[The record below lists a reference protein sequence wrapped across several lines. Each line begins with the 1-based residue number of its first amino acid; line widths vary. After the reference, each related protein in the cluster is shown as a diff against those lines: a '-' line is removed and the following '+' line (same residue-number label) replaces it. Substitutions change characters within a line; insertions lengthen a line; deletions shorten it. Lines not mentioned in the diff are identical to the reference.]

1 MLQQLADKLMF
12 LGDNTFWLRLFQS
25 KLGLVLAPTVLG
37 LIATLGFAP
46 YHLWVVTLATLAA
59 EFWLVGKMVKAKQ
72 VFVSLLSYFTALNA
86 ITLDWL
92 NFVMEGFGGMPM
104 VLSWAVLLIFAAYLA
119 FFHALLGAGA
129 FRLAQRKLRPHELE
143 RIQTED
149 SHTPTAST
157 VSTTTKSHLAAPA
170 PNTTADAKATT
181 ESQRTSASESN
192 TTLRTVSAD
201 ATATAAPA
209 TADVAADDAATP
221 RASHDDNAYDD
232 EDEGEAMPA
241 RGLAIFTSVSPSSTA
256 TQNANASV
264 ISSDHKYTATTAAQ
278 GTVATAQGHNNR
290 QDAPEGDD
298 EEVEI
303 TVADLDRI
311 RPDLPGGMPGMFNN
325 DLRMPILTAT
335 DGSKHLL
342 YKQVLMLCFL
352 PVALIIAD
360 FIVGW
365 LFTGFPWMYLGYI
378 AVEGPFS
385 GYAPLLG
392 VRGIT
397 LVLCIVAGALALAF
411 ERRFIYFPIA
421 GMLFLVGIFTLGIRY
436 TSDLAPLKVAAV
448 QGNIPQAIKWDP
460 KHTMPTIE
468 KYLHLTMEY
477 FGKSD
482 LIIWPESAM
491 PVFAQQIM
499 PLLSD
504 ITIHAEATKSPILI
518 GIQRYTVAEAATEDH
533 ASVASS
539 AKTTAASAAQ
549 AEQPEMTTTSPDEV
563 LITAKNNSAHSTHS
577 ASSANTVS
585 ADNAPASDASTV
597 APTTTHTHTNN
608 AAATSLAQTTEGT
621 EAIAEA
627 AQPTTTTTVKPRL
640 QVRHSYN
647 SLLLLGQSDEL
658 ADAQIYDKRKLVPFG
673 EIVPFASI
681 TRQLGSIFNFPMS
694 SFTAGAA
701 KQQQM
706 HLLERDLYFI
716 PAICYE
722 SIFPEAIAAL
732 YDDHTNGIL
741 MVSNDSWFGPTRG
754 PEEHLA
760 IARMRTLEMQKPMI
774 RVTNSGITAYIDSL
788 GKVVSAL
795 PRDTDGVL
803 TVDIVPAK
811 GNTPFMVVGNIPLY
825 ILLPLLLLLGWYLR
839 SKEEDIQEQNFQEL
853 VRP

>member
-25 KLGLVLAPTVLG
+25 KLGLVLAPAVLG

-92 NFVMEGFGGMPM
+92 NFVMEGFGGMPL

-143 RIQTED
+143 RIHAED
-149 SHTPTAST
+149 NRHPTATT
-157 VSTTTKSHLAAPA
+157 VSTTTKSTLAVPA
-170 PNTTADAKATT
+170 TTATADAKATT
-181 ESQRTSASESN
+181 ESQHITASQSH
-192 TTLRTVSAD
+192 TAPQTASAD
-201 ATATAAPA
+201 ATAKAEPTTAA
-209 TADVAADDAATP
+209 DAAARP
-221 RASHDDNAYDD
+221 AESHDDDEYDD
-232 EDEGEAMPA
+232 EKEGESMPA
-241 RGLAIFTSVSPSSTA
+241 RGLAIFTSVSPITTA
-256 TQNANASV
+256 EQTANASV
-264 ISSDHKYTATTAAQ
+264 SSPELKRTAASAANATQ
-278 GTVATAQGHNNR
+278 GTVATAQGNNKR
-290 QDAPEGDD
+290 SAAPEGDD
-298 EEVEI
+298 AEVEL

-325 DLRMPILTAT
+325 DLRMPILTAK
-335 DGSKHLL
+335 DGSKRLL

-460 KHTMPTIE
+460 QHTMPTIE

-518 GIQRYTVAEAATEDH
+518 GIQRYTVAEVATEDH
-533 ASVASS
+533 APVAN
-539 AKTTAASAAQ
+539 AATATAASAAKAAQ
-549 AEQPEMTTTSPDEV
+549 QEITTTSPDEV
-563 LITAKNNSAHSTHS
+563 LITAKNNSANTTDTTNTTST
-577 ASSANTVS
+577 
-585 ADNAPASDASTV
+585 DNAPASDAST
-597 APTTTHTHTNN
+597 
-608 AAATSLAQTTEGT
+608 AANDTSAASLAQATEGAT
-621 EAIAEA
+621 LRAEA
-627 AQPTTTTTVKPRL
+627 AQPTTTTTPVKPRL

-673 EIVPFASI
+673 EVVPFASI

-706 HLLERDLYFI
+706 HLIERDLYFI

-774 RVTNSGITAYIDSL
+774 RVTNSGITAYIDSM

-803 TVDIVPAK
+803 TVEMVPAK

-825 ILLPLLLLLGWYLR
+825 ILLPLLLLIGWYLR